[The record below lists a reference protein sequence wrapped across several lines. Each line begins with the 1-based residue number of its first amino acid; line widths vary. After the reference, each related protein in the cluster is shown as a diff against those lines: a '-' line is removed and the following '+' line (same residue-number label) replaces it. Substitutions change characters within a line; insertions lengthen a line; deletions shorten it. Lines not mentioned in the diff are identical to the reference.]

1 MKVIKR
7 DGKAVDYNREKIE
20 IAIEKANKEVQ
31 ESERLSTKEI
41 KEITKHIENLGKKR
55 ILVEDIQDIIEEQ
68 IMSMK
73 KFELARKYMIYRYT
87 RALVR
92 RQNTT
97 DESILGLIKNQNR
110 NAQNENSNKNS
121 SIIAKQRDY
130 IAGEVSKDLSKR
142 ILLPEKIT
150 KAHEERNIYFHGME
164 YFIEPIF
171 NCSLINIE
179 DMLDNGTVINGLAID
194 SPDSFEVTCKILME
208 IIAQVSSSQFGMH
221 TIDVSAFGK
230 YVRKSHDKIKKEI
243 KEELHSKLSENE
255 LEDLANQKVRKEVT
269 SGIQMM
275 EYQINTL
282 ITSNGRIPNVV
293 LYLNLDENDK
303 YVKENAIV
311 IEEILKR
318 RFKGVKSK
326 TGKYITQDFPKLIYV
341 LNESNSLNGG
351 KYDYL
356 TKLAIECTKLRQ
368 SPYYISSKIMSQNNS
383 GRITAPMGLLN
394 FPEEYKDENGNDK
407 FTGRFNQGIVTLNLP
422 QIAIIADGDENKF
435 WSLLDERLE
444 ICKEALMCKHYS
456 MLGTPSTIS
465 PIDWNYGAISRL
477 GEDETIDKYLK
488 NGYST
493 LSVGYVG
500 INETTKLMIGET
512 NQSKDGHDFSIKLL
526 KYINDRIKEWKR
538 ETGLGF
544 NLYQTQKR
552 GICKKFVMYD
562 RDEYGQITGITDKD
576 YYTNSYYTPEGEEI
590 DVFKKMEMESEYQK
604 LTPGGA
610 ITYLEL
616 SKISDLEEVIRFAY
630 NNIQYIGFKE

>member
-31 ESERLSTKEI
+31 EHERLSTNEI
-41 KEITKHIENLGKKR
+41 KEITKYIENLGKKR

-68 IMSMK
+68 IMCRK

-97 DESILGLIKNQNR
+97 DESILGLIKNQNM

-150 KAHEERNIYFHGME
+150 KAHEDANIYFHGME

-171 NCSLINIE
+171 NCSVINME

-194 SPDSFEVTCKILME
+194 SPDSFEITCKILME
-208 IIAQVSSSQFGMH
+208 IIAQVSSSQYGMH
-221 TIDVSAFGK
+221 TIDVSALGK
-230 YVRKSHDKIKKEI
+230 YARKSYDKIKKGLENLEEQISICKSDEI
-243 KEELHSKLSENE
+243 IKQKLREEI
-255 LEDLANQKVRKEVT
+255 T

-282 ITSNGRIPNVV
+282 ITSNGKIPNVV
-293 LYLNLDENDK
+293 LFLNLDEENE
-303 YVKENAIV
+303 YIEENAII

-318 RFKGVKSK
+318 RLKGVKSK
-326 TGKYITQDFPKLIYV
+326 TGEYITQDFPKLIYV

-351 KYDYL
+351 KYDYI
-356 TKLAIECTKLRQ
+356 TRLAIESTKKRQ
-368 SPYYISSKIMSQNNS
+368 SPYYISAKIMKENYSN
-383 GRITAPMGLLN
+383 RVFAPNGLLN
-394 FPEEYKDENGNDK
+394 FPEIYKDENGVCKN
-407 FTGRFNQGIVTLNLP
+407 TGRFNQGIVTINLP
-422 QIAIIADGDENKF
+422 QIAIIADGDEEVF
-435 WSLLDERLE
+435 WNILDERLE
-444 ICKEALMCKHYS
+444 TCKEALMCKHYA

-477 GEDETIDKYLK
+477 NETETIDKLLK

-493 LSVGYVG
+493 LSLGYIG
-500 INETTKLMIGET
+500 LYEATKSVKGES
-512 NQSKDGHDFSIKLL
+512 NLSKEGHDFSIKLL
-526 KYINDRIKEWKR
+526 KYMNEKVKEWKK

-544 NLYQTQKR
+544 TLYQTQDQKVANR
-552 GICKKFVMYD
+552 FVEYD
-562 RDEYGQITGITDKD
+562 RDEYGVITGITDKD
-576 YYTNSYYTPEGEEI
+576 YYINSYYIPEDEEFDI
-590 DVFKKMEMESEYQK
+590 YKKIEIENEYQK
-604 LTPGGA
+604 LTLGGA

-616 SKISDLEEVIRFAY
+616 DKIENLEDVIKYAY
-630 NNIQYIGFKE
+630 DNIQYVGFIK

>member
-31 ESERLSTKEI
+31 ENERLSTKEI

-68 IMSMK
+68 IMGMK

-110 NAQNENSNKNS
+110 NAQNQNSNKNS

-171 NCSLINIE
+171 NCSVINIE

-194 SPDSFEVTCKILME
+194 TPDSFEVTCKILME
-208 IIAQVSSSQFGMH
+208 IIAQVSSSQYGMH
-221 TIDVSAFGK
+221 TIDISALGK
-230 YVRKSHDKIKKEI
+230 YARKSYEKIKKGIKDLEKQISIGKSDEI
-243 KEELHSKLSENE
+243 AKLKLREEI
-255 LEDLANQKVRKEVT
+255 T

-293 LYLNLDENDK
+293 LFLNLDENDK
-303 YVKENAIV
+303 YIEENAII

-318 RFKGVKSK
+318 RLKGVKSK
-326 TGKYITQDFPKLIYV
+326 TGEYITQDFPKLIYV
-341 LNESNSLNGG
+341 LNEINSLNGG

-368 SPYYISSKIMSQNNS
+368 SPYYISAKVMKENYS
-383 GRITAPMGLLN
+383 GEVFAPMGLLN
-394 FPEEYKDENGNDK
+394 FLCEYKDENGNFK
-407 FTGRFNQGIVTLNLP
+407 YTGRFNQGIVTINLP
-422 QIAIIADGDENKF
+422 QIAIIADGNEEEF
-435 WSLLDERLE
+435 WKLLDERLE
-444 ICKEALMCKHYS
+444 TCKEALMCKHYS
-456 MLGTPSTIS
+456 MLGTPSTIN

-477 GEDETIDKYLK
+477 DETETIDKLLK

-500 INETTKLMIGET
+500 IYETTKLMVGES
-512 NQSKDGHDFSIKLL
+512 NQLKNGHDFSIRLL
-526 KYINDRIKEWKR
+526 KYMNDKIREWKK

-544 NLYQTQKR
+544 NLYQTQK
-552 GICKKFVMYD
+552 
-562 RDEYGQITGITDKD
+562 KD
-576 YYTNSYYTPEGEEI
+576 HQNE
-590 DVFKKMEMESEYQK
+590 
-604 LTPGGA
+604 
-610 ITYLEL
+610 
-616 SKISDLEEVIRFAY
+616 
-630 NNIQYIGFKE
+630 